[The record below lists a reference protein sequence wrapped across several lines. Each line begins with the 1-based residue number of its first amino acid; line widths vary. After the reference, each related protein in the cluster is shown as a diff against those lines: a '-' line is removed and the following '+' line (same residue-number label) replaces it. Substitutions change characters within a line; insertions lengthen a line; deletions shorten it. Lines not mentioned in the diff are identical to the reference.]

1 MKIGIVGDL
10 HIGMRMHRGKFR
22 EDACRQA
29 NEAMDLASRH
39 SDIVIQTG
47 DVFDIDN
54 PSIEDMACAADA
66 FRKSNLNGKR
76 PIVIHGNH
84 ERRIKGMVTPINI
97 FSNAG
102 IAEYVHSEYFS
113 MEKDGEKINFLCIG
127 HVPDDKAR
135 DVIEHLKEKDMKE
148 GFNVLVM
155 HQSIREFVPNADEG
169 MLNLAYLDGL
179 GFDLVINGH
188 IHKRYISESKRIVIP
203 GSTVAAKLDE
213 TELNEPRSIT
223 IFDTETRQFDRIEL
237 TQKRGVYKI
246 MEIENLTPT
255 QAVENIEEL
264 YGAIKEAN
272 PGENIIKIKVKG
284 TLKQGFERR
293 DIVIKEK
300 PDAIMDTN
308 DVVGEEIREKIKLIR
323 EMSREKKPMLERIE
337 EMLDNGLKGKMKSRP
352 SGLYRILGEK
362 DAEEILELLL
372 SGKLSD

>member
-1 MKIGIVGDL
+1 
-10 HIGMRMHRGKFR
+10 MRMHKGKFR

-54 PSIEDMACAADA
+54 PSIEDMVCAADA

-102 IAEYVHSEYFS
+102 VAEYVHSEYFTI
-113 MEKDGEKINFLCIG
+113 EKENERVNFLCIG

-135 DVIEHLKEKDMKE
+135 DAIEHLKEKDMKQ

-155 HQSIREFVPNADEG
+155 HQSIREFVPNAEQG
-169 MLNLAYLDGL
+169 MLNLPYLDSL
-179 GFDLVINGH
+179 GFDLVIDGH
-188 IHKRYISESKRIVIP
+188 IHKRYVSENKKIMIP

-213 TELNEPRSIT
+213 TELSEPRSIT
-223 IFDTETRQFDRIEL
+223 IFDTEKKQFDRIDL
-237 TQKRGVYKI
+237 TQKKGIYRI
-246 MEIENLTPT
+246 IDIENITPRE
-255 QAVENIEEL
+255 AMDRIESESDE
-264 YGAIKEAN
+264 IKKDCKDEM
-272 PGENIIKIKVKG
+272 IIKIKVRG

-293 DIVIKEK
+293 DIIIREK
-300 PDAIMDTN
+300 PDAIMDIS
-308 DVVGEEIREKIKLIR
+308 DVIGEEIKEKIRLIR
-323 EMSREKKPMLERIE
+323 EMNREKRPMLERIE
-337 EMLDNGLKGKMKSRP
+337 EMLDEELKGKMKNRP
-352 SGLYRILGEK
+352 SGIYRLLGEK
-362 DAEEILELLL
+362 DVEEVVELLL
-372 SGKLSD
+372 SGKLAD